1 MSNFYIKSGDTS
13 GSGNSDIVISTSSQ
27 NNGRESL
34 KGRFRVSFDNN
45 EYATISL
52 EQVGVG
58 NILNV
63 SRYTQHLSANGSVV
77 TISGTANVSTIATS
91 IAGSIR
97 VNGNVISNWNG
108 VSRTFIT
115 GDPGKTSIY
124 DYIITIDVGTNTS
137 SYPRNINIILSDGNN
152 ITKTLNISQDG
163 NGSTPE
169 PPADKYMYFSRT
181 IINFTSNGGV
191 QTSSIMSNV
200 NWRLS
205 T

>member
-13 GSGNSDIVISTSSQ
+13 GSGNSDIIISTSSP

-34 KGRFRVSFDNN
+34 KGRFRVSFDNK

-52 EQVGVG
+52 EQMGVG

-63 SRYTQHLSANGSVV
+63 SRYTQHLDANESIV
-77 TISGTANVSTIATS
+77 TISGTANVNTITTSTV
-91 IAGSIR
+91 GSIR
-97 VNGNVISNWNG
+97 VNGNVISNWDG

-115 GDPGKTSIY
+115 GDPGKAAIY

-137 SYPRNINIILSDGNN
+137 SYPRSINIILSDGNN
-152 ITKTLNISQDG
+152 ITKTLNISQAG
-163 NGSTPE
+163 GGSTPE
-169 PPADKYMYFSRT
+169 PPADKYIYFGHT
-181 IINFTSNGGV
+181 TVNFAAEGGI

>member
-63 SRYTQHLSANGSVV
+63 SRYTQHLSANGSIV
-77 TISGTANVSTIATS
+77 TISGTANVSAIATS

-97 VNGNVISNWNG
+97 VMVMLFLIGM
-108 VSRTFIT
+108 
-115 GDPGKTSIY
+115 
-124 DYIITIDVGTNTS
+124 
-137 SYPRNINIILSDGNN
+137 
-152 ITKTLNISQDG
+152 
-163 NGSTPE
+163 
-169 PPADKYMYFSRT
+169 A
-181 IINFTSNGGV
+181 
-191 QTSSIMSNV
+191 
-200 NWRLS
+200 
-205 T
+205 